1 MRPWPDVFCRDM
13 PEDEE
18 GKGAALSGVEDCSR
32 YDDRDIILTKKVL
45 PCHST
50 RYLCIRG
57 TQRTTNNT
65 ELPYRAAATA
75 YLPYEPQ
82 LCIHLVQQA

>member
-32 YDDRDIILTKKVL
+32 YDDRDIILTKKY
-45 PCHST
+45 CHA
-50 RYLCIRG
+50 
-57 TQRTTNNT
+57 TQRDTYASVEPKEQQIILSCHI
-65 ELPYRAAATA
+65 ELLL
-75 YLPYEPQ
+75 LPICPMS
-82 LCIHLVQQA
+82 LNFAST